1 MENYNEYNI
10 PNRMT
15 KMKNYDEQQVDKDIL
30 SEKTTLKNIEVS

>member
-15 KMKNYDEQQVDKDIL
+15 KMKNYDEYKIPN
-30 SEKTTLKNIEVS
+30 SSFYT